1 MSRAGSTHPKTVLIR
16 VNERAGVHPFLRETN
31 VTGIYPALGI
41 AYLAAAAR
49 DAGSEVRLIEAHAE
63 NFSHAQVV
71 AQAAAF
77 DPRLIGLTSTTFNW
91 PVVAQL
97 AAQLRQTLPDAI
109 IAVGGPQ
116 LSLYPEE
123 CLAEEAIDI
132 AVIGEG
138 DDTLVE
144 LLGRIGAG
152 DDPAGVP
159 GTVVRSGD
167 ELIRGPDRPPI
178 ADLDRLPLP
187 ALDLL
192 PFDRYRSLTLPRP
205 FVSMV
210 TSRGCPFH
218 CRFCSQTYV
227 GGCHREHG
235 VDRVLEEIGR
245 ALEITRAREIVF
257 FDETFTLSR
266 DRVLAICEGILERG
280 FRTDFNI
287 RTRADLL
294 DDDVLEAL
302 AQAGCSS
309 IHVGIEAGSDR
320 IRNLMNK
327 RLDLDKGVR
336 ALGRARKLGMETR
349 GYFMLGY
356 PTETRQEMDE
366 TIRTACELPL
376 DWASFTITSALPG
389 TDIYTDS
396 RENGRYTEDYWR
408 EYSLQRFSGP
418 PGYASTDFTDD
429 ELEAVLSS
437 AYRRFYL
444 RPGSTLAKVTNRRLW
459 RRLPTTLSTGFEILA
474 QRIRG

>member
-1 MSRAGSTHPKTVLIR
+1 MSPADGTHPKTALIR
-16 VNERAGVHPFLRETN
+16 VTERAGVHPFLRETN
-31 VTGIYPALGI
+31 VTGVYPALGI

-49 DAGSEVRLIEAHAE
+49 RAGSEVQLLDAHAE
-63 NFSHAQVV
+63 NLSHPQVV
-71 AQAAAF
+71 ERTSAF
-77 DPRLIGLTSTTFNW
+77 HPRFIGLTSTTFNW

-97 AAQLRQTLPDAI
+97 AVQLRHALPESI

-116 LSLYPEE
+116 LSLYPKE
-123 CLAEEAIDI
+123 CLAEKAIDI

-138 DDTLVE
+138 DDTIVE
-144 LLGRIGAG
+144 ILERIGAG
-152 DDPAGVP
+152 DDLAGVP
-159 GTVVRSGD
+159 GTVVRSGS
-167 ELIRGPDRPPI
+167 ELIRGSDRPPI
-178 ADLDRLPLP
+178 ADLDRLPMP

-245 ALEITRAREIVF
+245 ALEITKAREIVF

-266 DRVLAICEGILERG
+266 DRVLAICEGMLERG
-280 FRTDFNI
+280 YRTDFNI

-294 DDDVLEAL
+294 DDDILEAL
-302 AQAGCSS
+302 AEAGCAS

-336 ALGRARKLGMETR
+336 ALERARRLGMETR

-356 PTETRQEMDE
+356 PSETREEMEE
-366 TIRTACELPL
+366 TIRAACDLPL

-389 TDIYTDS
+389 TDIYTDA
-396 RENGRYTEDYWR
+396 RETGRYTEDYWR
-408 EYSLQRFSGP
+408 EYSLQNFSGP
-418 PGYASTDFTDD
+418 PGYASTDFTDE
-429 ELEAVLSS
+429 ELETILKR

-444 RPGSTLAKVTNRRLW
+444 RPRSTLAKVANRRLW
-459 RRLPTTLSTGFEILA
+459 RRLPSTLMTGMEILG
-474 QRIRG
+474 QRFRG